1 MTNAEEGSVAADSL
15 MPGDEILQVC
25 ICNWFA
31 KRCGIKAMGYTDLL
45 SKILLFHRSRARV
58 PST

>member
-15 MPGDEILQVC
+15 MPGDEILQVR

-31 KRCGIKAMGYTDLL
+31 KRCGIKAVGY
-45 SKILLFHRSRARV
+45 IY
-58 PST
+58 